1 LRIHSASLVALATIA
16 ACASA
21 PKGGPLAEGMGGASR
36 IVAVD
41 STRPPSAVTVEL
53 DQPAHVALLLVIP
66 GHSATLLYPRDS
78 ATDNRRPAGQSTI
91 AFEVPGLLV
100 RRDSSAMRQRDA
112 RIRAQDSTI
121 RRRRTVGGSATN
133 SPGPIP
139 VNAVPYM
146 LLVTSPQPLVYQRI
160 IERTAGVSIPSV
172 DVEALNAVAKA
183 VRATIPEP
191 RSISGFYEPVPIAG
205 DR

>member
-1 LRIHSASLVALATIA
+1 
-16 ACASA
+16 
-21 PKGGPLAEGMGGASR
+21 MGGTSR

-41 STRPPSAVTVEL
+41 TARPPSSMTVQLEE
-53 DQPAHVALLLVIP
+53 PAHVAVMLVIP

-78 ATDNRRPAGQSTI
+78 ATDNRQPAGRSTI
-91 AFEVPGLLV
+91 TFTVPGLLA
-100 RRDSSAMRQRDA
+100 RRDSGVVRQRQGM
-112 RIRAQDSTI
+112 IRAQDSTI

-139 VNAVPYM
+139 VDAVTYL
-146 LLVTSPQPLVYQRI
+146 LLVTSPQPLVYSRI
-160 IERTAGVSIPSV
+160 FDRTAGVSIPSI
-172 DVEALNAVAKA
+172 DEEALNAVAKA

-191 RSISGFYEPVPIAG
+191 RSISGYYEPIALTR